1 MDALSNLIAPIM
13 VIGTILAIIFALA
26 ALWNSVNR
34 RKIIAAAQSEEET
47 LTFRPPPAE
56 PIPEKPPVAPPKPT
70 PESKPA
76 AATGGSLFRQVTRA
90 GGVPEDP
97 VEPKG
102 DLYVWE

>member
-34 RKIIAAAQSEEET
+34 RKIIAAAQSEEESI
-47 LTFRPPPAE
+47 TFRPPPAD
-56 PIPEKPPVAPPKPT
+56 PVPDKSEATPRTATPKPA
-70 PESKPA
+70 PA
-76 AATGGSLFRQVTRA
+76 ASKGGSLFRQVTRA
-90 GGVPEDP
+90 GGMAEDP
-97 VEPKG
+97 VEPEG